1 MVSSFKINQTRECFI
16 FGDVLFYTLLKFVLI
31 VFCPFFFSFS
41 FYCSHF
47 EKYGDIT
54 DLYMPKVLCSLW
66 LCIADLMHNLLFY
79 LFEFLIMYYNF
90 SFISNRIK
98 AQRCIVELVLSL
110 SEMQVRPFTVAYVC
124 TLLVSYS
131 CLHILNIW

>member
-1 MVSSFKINQTRECFI
+1 VHCR
-16 FGDVLFYTLLKFVLI
+16 
-31 VFCPFFFSFS
+31 
-41 FYCSHF
+41 
-47 EKYGDIT
+47 
-54 DLYMPKVLCSLW
+54 
-66 LCIADLMHNLLFY
+66 LMHNLLFY

-110 SEMQVRPFTVAYVC
+110 SQMQVRPFTVAYVC
-124 TLLVSYS
+124 TLRVSYS